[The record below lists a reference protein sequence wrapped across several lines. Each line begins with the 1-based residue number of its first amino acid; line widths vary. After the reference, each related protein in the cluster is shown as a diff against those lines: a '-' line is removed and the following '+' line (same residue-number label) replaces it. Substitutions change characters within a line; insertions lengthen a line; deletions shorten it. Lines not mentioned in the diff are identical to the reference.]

1 MSRRA
6 THQERRN
13 ATPVLSRPKGARAT
27 ADARP
32 SESQKRKP
40 QDSSC
45 SVDTPSEAPSGSQ
58 ERWRRKDALAGQTSL
73 LRILTQRAQREE
85 G

>member
-45 SVDTPSEAPSGSQ
+45 SVDTPSEAPSVLRKTGD
-58 ERWRRKDALAGQTSL
+58 ERTHAGQTSL